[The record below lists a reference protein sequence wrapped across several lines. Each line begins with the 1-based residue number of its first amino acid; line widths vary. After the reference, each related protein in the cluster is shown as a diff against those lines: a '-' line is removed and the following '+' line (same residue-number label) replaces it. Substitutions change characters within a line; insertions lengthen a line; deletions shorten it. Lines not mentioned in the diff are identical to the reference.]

1 MKNQENAS
9 PKERRKLLRA
19 VRKLSGITLVELG
32 KAANLS
38 QPMLTQFERGDRDL
52 SPEAW
57 GRMVSA
63 LGKLIVRREAKRRE
77 QGAKLWGALQEEEK
91 AELEALQARSERT
104 GQGPGLRT
112 QGGGTQLAENDPK
125 EMRLTLEQAERI
137 REKANETLRRV
148 TTPEE
153 DAKDLMAAFVECR
166 AKNKELR
173 ETVVELRDMVTKLM
187 LMIPHQGP
195 TN

>member
-1 MKNQENAS
+1 MKNPENTS

-63 LGKLIVRREAKRRE
+63 LGKLAVRREAKRRE
-77 QGAKLWGALQEEEK
+77 QGAKLWDALQEEEK
-91 AELEALQARSERT
+91 AEFEALQAQSERT
-104 GQGPGLRT
+104 GQGPGT
-112 QGGGTQLAENDPK
+112 QGGGTQLAENEK
-125 EMRLTLEQAERI
+125 QLTPEAVERI
-137 REKANETLRRV
+137 RQKANELLSRQ

-153 DAKDLMAAFVECR
+153 DAEDILAAFLECR
-166 AKNKELR
+166 KQNKELR
-173 ETVVELRDMVTKLM
+173 EIVVELRDALAKTVL
-187 LMIPHQGP
+187 LIPSRGSA
-195 TN
+195 